1 MYLGIYLKKNN
12 KTNKQKK
19 TKQTKTGKEK
29 KEKKG
34 RKKGMSRTRARHLR
48 LVATFPNYYT
58 TKADYVTLARSF
70 LFNAFSTENPPANAI
85 KVARY
90 SFSGSIP
97 PKFEHKL
104 RRHKQSFGKIAT
116 PVVLDKDENLL

>member
-19 TKQTKTGKEK
+19 KDQTNQNGKKK
-29 KEKKG
+29 KEKKKEE
-34 RKKGMSRTRARHLR
+34 RKKGTSRTPARHLQ
-48 LVATFPNYYT
+48 LVATLPNHYT

-85 KVARY
+85 KDDRA
-90 SFSGSIP
+90 
-97 PKFEHKL
+97 
-104 RRHKQSFGKIAT
+104 A
-116 PVVLDKDENLL
+116 

>member
-19 TKQTKTGKEK
+19 TKQTKTGKK
-29 KEKKG
+29 KEG
-34 RKKGMSRTRARHLR
+34 RKRGTSRTRARHLR
-48 LVATFPNYYT
+48 LVATLPNHYT

-85 KVARY
+85 KDDRA
-90 SFSGSIP
+90 
-97 PKFEHKL
+97 
-104 RRHKQSFGKIAT
+104 A
-116 PVVLDKDENLL
+116 

>member
-34 RKKGMSRTRARHLR
+34 RKRGMSRTRTRHLR
-48 LVATFPNYYT
+48 LVATFPNHYT

-70 LFNAFSTENPPANAI
+70 LFNAFSTENPPANA
-85 KVARY
+85 V
-90 SFSGSIP
+90 
-97 PKFEHKL
+97 
-104 RRHKQSFGKIAT
+104 
-116 PVVLDKDENLL
+116 KDERAA